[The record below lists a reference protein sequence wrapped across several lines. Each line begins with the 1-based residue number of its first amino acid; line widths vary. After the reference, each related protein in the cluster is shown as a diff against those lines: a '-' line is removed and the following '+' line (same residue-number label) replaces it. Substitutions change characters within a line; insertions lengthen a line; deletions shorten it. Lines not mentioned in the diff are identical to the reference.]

1 MSREQRAASFLKRA
15 AGVPVF
21 LSGLLLLGV
30 EILWTT
36 SDDRSLPL
44 LPPLAANALMFLLG
58 LAGML
63 MMYIGFCIVRRK

>member
-1 MSREQRAASFLKRA
+1 MERKVVPPLKRA
-15 AGVPVF
+15 IGLPVF
-21 LSGLLLLGV
+21 LSGFLRLGV

-36 SDDRSLPL
+36 SDDRALPV

-63 MMYIGFCIVRRK
+63 MMYFGFRMMMRK